1 MNSRRKEACSGQGI
15 YWRCLNKVMDANTL
29 AERVE
34 QLRHT
39 FGSGKTRSI
48 EWRRSQLQSLRRMFV
63 EREGELAAALK
74 ADLNKSDFEC
84 YATEIGFLV
93 HEIDH
98 ALDHIDEWT
107 RRRKTASPVF
117 LLPSDSRV
125 IFEPLGVALILGAWN
140 YPLQLTL
147 GPLVAAIAAGNAAV
161 IKPPRTAGAVFET
174 IGRLLPQ
181 YLDPEAFLVIAD
193 DTANDII
200 LAEHWDKIFFTGSAE
215 VGRVILQAAVKNLT
229 PVTLEL
235 GGKSPALVD
244 DTANLKVAARRIAQ
258 GKFFNAGQTC
268 VAPDYILAQE
278 SILPALVKEL
288 VFTLREFY
296 GDDPRTSPEYARII
310 NAKQFDTLVT
320 YLKNGDLACGGTY
333 DRDSRYIAPTV
344 LTNVSPESPVMQSE
358 IFGPIL
364 PVLAVKDMD
373 EALEFV
379 NKRDKP
385 LAFYIFSENRETIEN
400 ILNHS
405 TSGGVCVN
413 EAMNHL
419 TVHGLP
425 FGGVG
430 KSGMGKYHGEWGFR
444 DFSNARALLDHGTKF
459 DPALRYPP
467 YNGDKL
473 PRMKKLLDMK
483 LPNALQGVTG
493 WLLDLMGETILKL
506 IR

>member
-1 MNSRRKEACSGQGI
+1 MFLECEAD
-15 YWRCLNKVMDANTL
+15 LT
-29 AERVE
+29 
-34 QLRHT
+34 
-39 FGSGKTRSI
+39 
-48 EWRRSQLQSLRRMFV
+48 
-63 EREGELAAALK
+63 AALK
-74 ADLNKSDFEC
+74 ADLNKSAFES
-84 YATEIGFLV
+84 YATEIGFLI
-93 HEIDH
+93 HETDN
-98 ALDHIDEWT
+98 ALAHLDEWT
-107 RRRKTASPVF
+107 RRRKTGSPVF
-117 LLPSDSRV
+117 MLPSSSRV
-125 IFEPLGVALILGAWN
+125 IFEPLGLALILGAWN

-161 IKPPRTAGAVFET
+161 IKPPRTAKAVFET
-174 IGRLLPQ
+174 LGRIMPQ
-181 YLDPEAFLVIAD
+181 YLDPDAFLVIAD

-200 LAEHWDKIFFTGSAE
+200 LAERWDKIFFTGSAE

-244 DTANLKVAARRIAQ
+244 ETANLKVAAHRIAQ

-288 VFTLREFY
+288 VTALREFY
-296 GDDPRTSPEYARII
+296 GEDPKVSPEYARII
-310 NAKQFDTLVT
+310 NTKQFDTLVS
-320 YLKNGDLACGGTY
+320 YLPNGKVECGGQY
-333 DRDSRYIAPTV
+333 DRDARYIAPTV
-344 LTNVSPESPVMQSE
+344 LTNVIPESPVMQSE

-385 LAFYIFSENRETIEN
+385 LAFYIFSEDRATIEK
-400 ILNHS
+400 ILTHS

-413 EAMNHL
+413 ETMNHL
-419 TVHGLP
+419 SVHGLP

-467 YNGDKL
+467 YEGDKL

-483 LPNALQGVTG
+483 LPYAVQGITG
-493 WLLDLMGETILKL
+493 WLLGHWGEFILKF
-506 IR
+506 IK

>member
-1 MNSRRKEACSGQGI
+1 LE
-15 YWRCLNKVMDANTL
+15 
-29 AERVE
+29 
-34 QLRHT
+34 
-39 FGSGKTRSI
+39 
-48 EWRRSQLQSLRRMFV
+48 
-63 EREGELAAALK
+63 AALCV
-74 ADLNKSDFEC
+74 DLHKSRLES

-98 ALDHIDEWT
+98 ALEHLDDWT
-107 RRRKTASPVF
+107 RRRKTGSPVF
-117 LLPSDSRV
+117 LLPSDCRV

-161 IKPPRTAGAVFET
+161 IKPPRTAKTVFET
-174 IGRLLPQ
+174 VGKLLPK
-181 YLDPEAFLVIAD
+181 YLDPDAFLVIDD
-193 DTANDII
+193 DTANEVI

-244 DTANLKVAARRIAQ
+244 ETANLKVAARRIAQ

-278 SILPALVKEL
+278 SILPQLVREL
-288 VFTLREFY
+288 VSALHDFY
-296 GDDPRTSPEYARII
+296 GDDPQASEEYARII
-310 NAKQFDTLVT
+310 NTKQFDTLAS
-320 YLKNGDLACGGTY
+320 YLPNGKIECGGRF
-333 DRDSRYIAPTV
+333 DRNSRYIAPTI
-344 LTNVSPESPVMQSE
+344 LTGVSPDFPVMQAE

-364 PVLAVKDMD
+364 PVLPVKNMD

-379 NKRDKP
+379 NGRDKP
-385 LAFYIFSENRETIEN
+385 LAFYIFSENRETIEHV
-400 ILNHS
+400 ITHS
-405 TSGGVCVN
+405 TSGGACVN
-413 EAMNHL
+413 ETMNHL

-444 DFSNARALLDHGTKF
+444 DFSNARALLDHDTKF
-459 DPALRYPP
+459 DPDLRYPP
-467 YNGDKL
+467 YDGDKL

-483 LPNALQGVTG
+483 LPGAVQGITG
-493 WLLDLMGETILKL
+493 WLLGHWGDTILKF
-506 IR
+506 IK

>member
-1 MNSRRKEACSGQGI
+1 
-15 YWRCLNKVMDANTL
+15 MDAFTL
-29 AERVE
+29 KERVE
-34 QLRHT
+34 RLRHT
-39 FGSGKTRSI
+39 FGSGKTRSVV
-48 EWRRSQLQSLRRMFV
+48 WRKSQLRSLRRFFT
-63 EREGELAAALK
+63 ECEGELEAALH
-74 ADLNKSDFEC
+74 ADLHKSRLES

-98 ALDHIDEWT
+98 ALEHVDEWT
-107 RRRKTASPVF
+107 KRRKTGSPVF

-161 IKPPRTAGAVFET
+161 IKPPRTAKTVFET
-174 IGRLLPQ
+174 VGTLLPK
-181 YLDPEAFLVIAD
+181 YLDPDAFLVIAD

-244 DTANLKVAARRIAQ
+244 ESANLKVAARRIAQ

-268 VAPDYILAQE
+268 VAPDYVLAQE
-278 SILPALVKEL
+278 SILPQLVKEL
-288 VFTLREFY
+288 VTALHSFY
-296 GDDPRTSPEYARII
+296 GDNSQISEEYARII
-310 NAKQFDTLVT
+310 NTKQFDTLVS
-320 YLKNGDLACGGTY
+320 YLPNGKIECGGTH

-344 LTNVSPESPVMQSE
+344 LTNVSPDAPVMQAE

-364 PVLAVKDMD
+364 PVLPVKNMD

-385 LAFYIFSENRETIEN
+385 LAFYIFSENRETIKHV
-400 ILNHS
+400 LNNS

-413 EAMNHL
+413 ETMNHL

-459 DPALRYPP
+459 DPDLRYPP
-467 YNGDKL
+467 YGGDKL

-483 LPNALQGVTG
+483 LPYALQGITG
-493 WLLDLMGETILKL
+493 WLLNLMGETILKF

>member
-1 MNSRRKEACSGQGI
+1 
-15 YWRCLNKVMDANTL
+15 MDANTL
-29 AERVE
+29 AERVAR
-34 QLRHT
+34 LRYT
-39 FGSGKTRSI
+39 FGSGKTRPVA
-48 EWRRSQLQSLRRMFV
+48 WRKSQLQALRRFFV
-63 EREGELAAALK
+63 ECEGDLEAALH
-74 ADLNKSDFEC
+74 ADMHKSRLES
-84 YATEIGFLV
+84 YATEIGFLI

-98 ALDHIDEWT
+98 TLSHLDKWT
-107 RRRKTASPVF
+107 RRRKTASPVY

-161 IKPPRTAGAVFET
+161 VKPPRTAKAVFET
-174 IGRLLPQ
+174 VGRLLPQ
-181 YLDPEAFLVIAD
+181 YLDPDAFLIIAD
-193 DTANDII
+193 DTANDVI
-200 LAEHWDKIFFTGSAE
+200 LAERWDKIFFTGSAE
-215 VGRVILQAAVKNLT
+215 VGRVILQAAVQNLT

-244 DTANLKVAARRIAQ
+244 ETANLKVAARRIAQ

-278 SILPALVKEL
+278 SILPELVKEL
-288 VFTLREFY
+288 VGALRDFY
-296 GDDPRTSPEYARII
+296 GDDPQASPEYARII
-310 NAKQFDTLVT
+310 NTRQFDTLIS
-320 YLKNGDLACGGTY
+320 YFSNGKIECGGTH
-333 DRDSRYIAPTV
+333 DRDDRYIAPTI
-344 LTNVSPESPVMQSE
+344 LTDVSPEAPVMQAE

-385 LAFYIFSENRETIEN
+385 LAFYIFSENRQTVEHVI
-400 ILNHS
+400 NHS
-405 TSGGVCVN
+405 TSGGMCVN
-413 EAMNHL
+413 EAINHL

-444 DFSNARALLDHGTKF
+444 DFSNARGLLDHGTKF
-459 DPALRYPP
+459 DPDLRYPP
-467 YNGDKL
+467 YDGDKL
-473 PRMKKLLDMK
+473 ARMKKLLDMK
-483 LPNALQGVTG
+483 LPDSLQGVTG
-493 WLLDLMGETILKL
+493 WLLGHRGETILKF
-506 IR
+506 IK